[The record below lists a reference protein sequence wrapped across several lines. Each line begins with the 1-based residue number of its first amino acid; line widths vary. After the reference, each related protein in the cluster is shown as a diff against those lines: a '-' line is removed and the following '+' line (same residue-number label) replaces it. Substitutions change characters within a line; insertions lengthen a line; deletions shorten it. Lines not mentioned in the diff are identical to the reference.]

1 MVRDG
6 RRTTERGRD
15 TRETERRKNAP
26 TERKSHKGRTRIAH
40 INDNAGCRWNW
51 WGVASVFL
59 TRPPLQTTTHP
70 RETLSSSK
78 GWWLLIRRLA
88 LTPRRRG
95 WRRDPPRRLLLRLPE
110 KPSDD
115 GVNWAT
121 IVLPPL
127 LFLSLRDTRARWP
140 LAPTRPWPKGNKGC
154 GWVSAL
160 LSWTEK
166 SRTRRELRLM
176 FLVTMPL

>member
-78 GWWLLIRRLA
+78 GGDFSSVASPSHLDAEGGGATLHEGYCCGYQRSPPTTELIERRLYCRRCFSFLSVIHA
-88 LTPRRRG
+88 RVDLSRQRDPDRRG
-95 WRRDPPRRLLLRLPE
+95 TKVADGFPRFFPE
-110 KPSDD
+110 PRNHER
-115 GVNWAT
+115 V
-121 IVLPPL
+121 
-127 LFLSLRDTRARWP
+127 
-140 LAPTRPWPKGNKGC
+140 
-154 GWVSAL
+154 VS
-160 LSWTEK
+160 
-166 SRTRRELRLM
+166 
-176 FLVTMPL
+176 